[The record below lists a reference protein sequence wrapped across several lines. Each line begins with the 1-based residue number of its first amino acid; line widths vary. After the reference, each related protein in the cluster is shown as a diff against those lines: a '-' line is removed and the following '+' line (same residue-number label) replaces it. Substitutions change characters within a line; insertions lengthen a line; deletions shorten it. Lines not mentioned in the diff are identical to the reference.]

1 MICFSND
8 IGYYLT
14 FDFWNKRADIIV
26 AVVAVIALLFT
37 MIQIKINKIETRRA
51 IALTAYNEYLKLSFD
66 FPEYSYGDEQHITN
80 NCSAFDKYP
89 WFVSKML
96 FCFEQILSVE
106 KNNKEWKIA
115 LESQLS
121 KHSWFLKKSKSVRR
135 KEWSKDLQEIINK
148 VI

>member
-1 MICFSND
+1 MICFIND
-8 IGYYLT
+8 ISYYLT

-37 MIQIKINKIETRRA
+37 IFQIIINKREARRA
-51 IALTAYNEYLKLSFD
+51 TALTAYNEYLKLSFD
-66 FPEYSYGDEQHITN
+66 FPEYSYGDEQHISN
-80 NCSAFDKYP
+80 NGSTFDKYP
-89 WFVSKML
+89 WFISRML

-106 KNNKEWKIA
+106 RNNNEWKIA

-135 KEWSKDLQEIINK
+135 KEWSKDLQKMINK